1 MSALWQLLPGE
12 RVWEAATYYD
22 DGDNPIAREGWS
34 SYERSERA
42 AEAFAYAALCE
53 SRCEGPGGFW
63 YATIRRGRVVDP
75 IGEGHPHDHSSS
87 RTRTGRAPC
96 SPTNRTRGGR
106 SPTSS
111 DRP

>member
-1 MSALWQLLPGE
+1 VSALWQLLPGE

-42 AEAFAYAALCE
+42 AEAFARSALRGRRSE
-53 SRCEGPGGFW
+53 RPGGFW

-75 IGEGHPHDHSSS
+75 VGDGRPHDRSFEPDPDWS
-87 RTRTGRAPC
+87 RTVLGE
-96 SPTNRTRGGR
+96 
-106 SPTSS
+106 
-111 DRP
+111 DDQ